1 VSSASSPPA
10 QAAPLA
16 PGFKLDRYELL
27 CPIAEGGMASVW
39 IARQTGKHGF
49 EKLVAIKTILPKY
62 ATDARFQQMFL
73 DEARIASRIEHPNV
87 AQILDVGEQHGTT
100 YLVMEYVDG
109 DSLSTVQRAT
119 SKRNVTI
126 PHGMVLRMMAEVC
139 GGLHAAHELRNE
151 QGGLLGVVHRDVS
164 PQNVLVSTK
173 GIAKL
178 IDFGI
183 AKARDRLS
191 GDTNT
196 DTIKGK
202 IRYMAPEQAQGQ
214 AVDRRADVWA
224 VGAIMYHLL
233 AGKPPFDGQN
243 DMQTL
248 LMLTSGRAPPALPRN
263 VHPAVAHVAMR
274 ALTSIVDKRF
284 ATAADMQQ
292 AIQEAAIE
300 AGVSSSP
307 TAIAAFLG
315 DHVGDGARK
324 RKEAIALGVK
334 AATDREKYA
343 EIMRANVRTPGGG
356 SASGISEPSSSRSGA
371 SRSGT
376 LGSSSAMVVGPAR
389 SSSKRTVVALAVALV
404 AVVALAGTLVVTR
417 RQQSLAAAAAAAKSA
432 QPPPSSTRTAS
443 PVSSD
448 NTINVQSL
456 PAVVVAATD
465 LPQAPLAPS
474 ASAGPAPALRPGG
487 RPVGPRPGGR
497 RSVDDGF

>member
-1 VSSASSPPA
+1 
-10 QAAPLA
+10 
-16 PGFKLDRYELL
+16 
-27 CPIAEGGMASVW
+27 MASVW

-62 ATDARFQQMFL
+62 AGDTRFQQMFL

-109 DSLSTVQRAT
+109 DSLSTVQRAMT
-119 SKRNVTI
+119 KRNTSV

-139 GGLHAAHELRNE
+139 GGLHAAHELRNDH
-151 QGGLLGVVHRDVS
+151 GGLLGVVHRDVS

-173 GIAKL
+173 GITKV

-183 AKARDRLS
+183 AKARDRIS
-191 GDTNT
+191 GDTNA

-202 IRYMAPEQAQGQ
+202 IRYMAPEQAQGH

-233 AGKPPFDGQN
+233 AGKPPYDGEN

-263 VHPAVAHVAMR
+263 VHPAVAAVAMR
-274 ALTSIVDKRF
+274 ALTSIVEKRYP
-284 ATAADMQQ
+284 TAADMQQ

-300 AGVSSSP
+300 AGLASSP
-307 TAIAAFLG
+307 TAISAFLT
-315 DHVGDGARK
+315 DHAGEAARK

-343 EIMRANVRTPGGG
+343 EIMRANVRPPGVG
-356 SASGISEPSSSRSGA
+356 SASGVSDPPSSRSGV
-371 SRSGT
+371 SKSGT
-376 LGSSSAMVVGPAR
+376 LGSSSAMVVGAAGA
-389 SSSKRTVVALAVALV
+389 SSKRTVLALAVAVV
-404 AVVALAGTLVVTR
+404 AMLALAGTLVATR
-417 RQQSLAAAAAAAKSA
+417 LRDSAAGPPMRTA
-432 QPPPSSTRTAS
+432 QPQPPRPSSTPAAA
-443 PVSSD
+443 PSD
-448 NTINVQSL
+448 NTVNVSSL

-465 LPQAPLAPS
+465 LPQAPLVPS
-474 ASAGPAPALRPGG
+474 ASASGAPALRPGG
-487 RPVGPRPGGR
+487 PRPGAGRPGGR